1 MFTNTMLTLESRFPP
16 VQHGSGG
23 TTLTARERRAAVLK
37 HAAESHAALSTP
49 RRAPPAGTALTV
61 LREFTND
68 SHQGAGQ
75 RHSLAD
81 PRKPL
86 AAALYLNLSGFGL
99 RTDATACTIQV
110 LRREVWDMETASAE
124 LAASTAREL
133 KAASEKAAQELHA
146 CSGKA
151 AQEARALHEQIGT
164 LSRRCCASEV
174 EATSLQ
180 RRLSQEEV
188 RHLRERS
195 LLAPAP

>member
-1 MFTNTMLTLESRFPP
+1 M
-16 VQHGSGG
+16 
-23 TTLTARERRAAVLK
+23 LTARERRAAVLK

-49 RRAPPAGTALTV
+49 RRAPPAGTVFTV

-68 SHQGAGQ
+68 SDKSADQ
-75 RHSLAD
+75 RYSLVAQ
-81 PRKPL
+81 RKPL

-99 RTDATACTIQV
+99 RSDASACTIQV

-133 KAASEKAAQELHA
+133 EATSEKAAQELGA
-146 CSGKA
+146 SSGNA
-151 AQEARALHEQIGT
+151 AQEARALHEQIIT

-180 RRLSQEEV
+180 RRFSQEEA
-188 RHLRERS
+188 RS